1 MELYIDI
8 NNLKSFIKSKDSD
21 DFDDCKRMLR
31 RQLHVIYNFD
41 KELLRSEP
49 VLQQFVTMISEG
61 RGRSEES
68 DKFLSSTSMFPERP
82 IKSNSY
88 SKWDWQQLSGGIP
101 GGRTDLSGRRKSS
114 GDPDMIR
121 KE

>member
-68 DKFLSSTSMFPERP
+68 DKFLS
-82 IKSNSY
+82 
-88 SKWDWQQLSGGIP
+88 
-101 GGRTDLSGRRKSS
+101 
-114 GDPDMIR
+114 
-121 KE
+121 